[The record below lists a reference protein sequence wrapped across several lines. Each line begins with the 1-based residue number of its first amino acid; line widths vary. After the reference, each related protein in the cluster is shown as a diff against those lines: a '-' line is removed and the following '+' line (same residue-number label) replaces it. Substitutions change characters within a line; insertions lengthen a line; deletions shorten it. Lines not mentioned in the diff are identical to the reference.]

1 MIQDDRY
8 GPGSGDGPVLRD
20 RGFAT
25 LSASQHSRK
34 EVIAVDFAQRCQIE
48 VIRMEQEERMREAE
62 RFRRAEIARSA
73 RSAKSAAQD
82 ERRFFIFRFF
92 SPRPSEA

>member
-1 MIQDDRY
+1 M
-8 GPGSGDGPVLRD
+8 
-20 RGFAT
+20 
-25 LSASQHSRK
+25 
-34 EVIAVDFAQRCQIE
+34 DFAQRCQIE

-73 RSAKSAAQD
+73 RSAKSAAHR